1 MVSIRDRRRNLF
13 LWVEKFGHIRTLA
26 LEHHTGEL
34 NAQLYEWRKERS
46 AATCNHRRD
55 SVMNLVRVLYG
66 KRAASGLSDVVTFP
80 KADPKARWVPR
91 EHIAA
96 VLAHLEP
103 ESMLQ
108 TRLMLLHWTG
118 MRPSQMCRLNR
129 QSFRL
134 DHKVPHVVVGRAK
147 RGKTA
152 FIPLLGDGMGVA
164 LRYIATN
171 AFGQVENGKS
181 EQSSRESRRSSRTT
195 QVHDLPDPAQL
206 RERVTR
212 ERHRPR
218 RHPEVVRSYECQD
231 HREIRSATP
240 GKHQKAIER
249 LQAVDRAKTGQ
260 KAGKRSRRLDTR
272 DHDE

>member
-171 AFGQVENGKS
+171 AFGKWRTEKANKALAKAAEAAGLPKFTTYQIRHSFANGL
-181 EQSSRESRRSSRTT
+181 RESGTDLADIQKLYGHMNAKTT
-195 QVHDLPDPAQL
+195 
-206 RERVTR
+206 ERYAPPHL
-212 ERHRPR
+212 E
-218 RHPEVVRSYECQD
+218 
-231 HREIRSATP
+231 
-240 GKHQKAIER
+240 KHQKAIER